1 MSTKAAENNN
11 LVPAQPKT
19 KDEGTPENNAKIHV
33 RDATEK
39 TEDIKPKQ
47 VGPEN
52 AKEILTGALAQK
64 VSEFNARFKKKAADS
79 MVPAAKPTVNDI
91 HMGGFAAGTGTVGAA
106 LGGAAGGTLG
116 GLAGLID
123 PGTYEE
129 NGVKKQR
136 GRLMG
141 GLMGAGKGALGGA
154 VGGGAVG
161 GLGGAGLLQML
172 RNMENARAPKTA
184 ASKSANL
191 AWPSAIE
198 NANTWL
204 QNATAGD
211 GAGRIN
217 YHNLALMGAGLG
229 SLGGALT
236 APKGKM
242 LKRTLQGAGLGGAA
256 GLGAAFGG
264 QMGAN
269 IIGGANPGKHIANR
283 LLMAGMGGAGALGAH
298 HLANKALHEV
308 TDDTETNDFKK
319 RKQEDKDLAD
329 MRTGLAKI
337 SRATKAAALTDYG
350 SVGGGAMVGG
360 LGGAAVGG
368 LAGLV
373 SPGQDTEYD
382 NYGRPVGSKQR
393 SRLGAALRGALGG
406 GAIGG
411 LGGAAAGHFMGPQ
424 TNQALAA
431 LQPYLNS
438 AQEYGKG
445 MYNKMFPQ
453 KDNIAVPAGS
463 VAKRDEA
470 GAPITVAP
478 KAIPAASSPTADPKA
493 GIDLPPTKPPSQGFF
508 PSLINGAAAGPW

>member
-33 RDATEK
+33 HDATEK

-64 VSEFNARFKKKAADS
+64 VSEFNVRFKKKAAADDFPP
-79 MVPAAKPTVNDI
+79 VTDRKPMSPNAI
-91 HMGGFAAGTGTVGAA
+91 PMGQAAGTGGAIGAA
-106 LGGAAGGTLG
+106 LGGVGGGAVG

-129 NGVKKQR
+129 NGEQKRR

-141 GLMGAGKGALGGA
+141 GLMGAGKGALTGAAAGGA
-154 VGGGAVG
+154 MGGI
-161 GLGGAGLLQML
+161 GGAGLLQLL
-172 RNMENARAPKTA
+172 RTMENARAPKTA
-184 ASKSANL
+184 ALN
-191 AWPSAIE
+191 
-198 NANTWL
+198 
-204 QNATAGD
+204 
-211 GAGRIN
+211 
-217 YHNLALMGAGLG
+217 
-229 SLGGALT
+229 
-236 APKGKM
+236 
-242 LKRTLQGAGLGGAA
+242 
-256 GLGAAFGG
+256 
-264 QMGAN
+264 
-269 IIGGANPGKHIANR
+269 
-283 LLMAGMGGAGALGAH
+283 
-298 HLANKALHEV
+298 
-308 TDDTETNDFKK
+308 
-319 RKQEDKDLAD
+319 
-329 MRTGLAKI
+329 
-337 SRATKAAALTDYG
+337 DYG

-360 LGGAAVGG
+360 LGGAALGG

-411 LGGAAAGHFMGPQ
+411 LGGAAAGHFMPGQ

-438 AQEYGKG
+438 AQEYGKS
-445 MYNKMFPQ
+445 MYNKMLPQ
-453 KDNIAVPAGS
+453 KTDSTP
-463 VAKRDEA
+463 
-470 GAPITVAP
+470 APIPNAAAAGGSP
-478 KAIPAASSPTADPKA
+478 KAEPAASAGADAYVGEGGGTSAPM
-493 GIDLPPTKPPSQGFF
+493 LPPNAAVTGPVAKKPGQFDNFF
-508 PSLINGAAAGPW
+508 RNMANGAVAGPW

>member
-1 MSTKAAENNN
+1 
-11 LVPAQPKT
+11 
-19 KDEGTPENNAKIHV
+19 
-33 RDATEK
+33 
-39 TEDIKPKQ
+39 
-47 VGPEN
+47 
-52 AKEILTGALAQK
+52 
-64 VSEFNARFKKKAADS
+64 
-79 MVPAAKPTVNDI
+79 
-91 HMGGFAAGTGTVGAA
+91 MGQAAGTGGAIGAA
-106 LGGAAGGTLG
+106 LGGVGGGAVG

-129 NGVKKQR
+129 NGEQKRR

-141 GLMGAGKGALGGA
+141 GLMGAGKGALTGAAAGGA
-154 VGGGAVG
+154 MGGI
-161 GLGGAGLLQML
+161 GGAGLLQLL
-172 RNMENARAPKTA
+172 RTMENARAPKTA
-184 ASKSANL
+184 ANKSANL

-204 QNATAGD
+204 QNATAAN
-211 GAGRIN
+211 GAVPMN
-217 YHNLALMGAGLG
+217 YHNIALMGAGLG

-269 IIGGANPGKHIANR
+269 IVGGQHPGKSLANR
-283 LLMAGMGGAGALGAH
+283 LLMAGMAGGGALGAH

-360 LGGAAVGG
+360 LGGAALGG
-368 LAGLV
+368 LAGLM
-373 SPGQDTEYD
+373 SPGQDMEYD

-445 MYNKMFPQ
+445 MYNKMLPQ
-453 KDNIAVPAGS
+453 KTDSTPAPTPNAAAAVSAPKPEPAQSMVTTPDKPQAIPNAAVTGP
-463 VAKRDEA
+463 VAK
-470 GAPITVAP
+470 
-478 KAIPAASSPTADPKA
+478 
-493 GIDLPPTKPPSQGFF
+493 KPGEFDNFF
-508 PSLINGAAAGPW
+508 RNLANGAVAGPWAR